1 MKSGSWNDGRETST
15 GHAGQ
20 KVYMDFGLDRS
31 SKAGNASDERSVS
44 MGGSMTDLSH
54 SLSGAS
60 AKQTKNDG
68 TKSKIKEV

>member
-1 MKSGSWNDGRETST
+1 MKEKSWNDGRETFS

-20 KVYMDFGLDRS
+20 KGYMDWGLDRS
-31 SKAGNASDERSVS
+31 SKSGGASDERCGSF
-44 MGGSMTDLSH
+44 GGSMTDLSH

-68 TKSKIKEV
+68 NKSKIKEV